1 MDRRARADHPRL
13 SRRTALRGAALAGAS
28 LAAGIAAGTQAPTVR
43 AQWRPRPDEQ
53 AGYET
58 AISRPALHYQVVAHD
73 DAAHLGL
80 GEHVLNSI
88 NASQFSYEEGPDGVL
103 IAVQLYGSGDILGFN
118 DHLWERYQ
126 LGAKYGVSDPRT
138 TQPATRNVFYPRATS
153 GTREMP
159 PADRQG
165 LWADPS
171 LEALQARGVLILVC
185 HNALVGIA
193 SQAVADGRNPDDL
206 TTEQVADEMMAN
218 LIPGAFSVP
227 AGVFE
232 LQRLQ
237 DRNYRL
243 LVY

>member
-1 MDRRARADHPRL
+1 MDHSSQANRSRMSRRA
-13 SRRTALRGAALAGAS
+13 ALRGAAVAGAT
-28 LAAGIAAGTQAPTVR
+28 LAAGLAAGTRAPSVH
-43 AQWRPRPDEQ
+43 AQWRPDADLKDR
-53 AGYET
+53 YEA

-80 GEHVLNSI
+80 GEHVLNSL
-88 NASQFSYEEGPDGVL
+88 NASQFSYEEGPDGTL
-103 IAVQLYGSGDILGFN
+103 IAVQLYGTGDILGFN
-118 DHLWERYQ
+118 DRLWERYQ
-126 LGAKYGVSDPRT
+126 LGEKYGVVDPRT
-138 TQPATRNVFYPRATS
+138 SQPATRNIFYPRATS
-153 GTREMP
+153 GGRDLP
-159 PADRQG
+159 PTDRQS

-193 SQAVADGRNPDDL
+193 NQAVADGRNPDDL
-206 TTEQVADEMMAN
+206 TTEQVTAEMMAN
-218 LIPGAFSVP
+218 LIPAAFSVP